1 VKFFSF
7 EFHPGEVYKGKLESK
22 KQERVSA
29 LVRGVVDKKGKNGSV
44 MVMLCS

>member
-1 VKFFSF
+1 MKFFSF